1 MNMDATPHFNRSHY
15 TDSLQSL
22 HRACDWIGID
32 LGRASQYKKLIRE
45 FHEQDMRSR
54 EHILAYNE
62 SCEIIDIYERWETPI
77 HNFPGLKQ
85 KIKAVFSKGPI
96 LREDERPNTSST
108 SNRPR
113 NDAFVYLLAGK
124 LISLGVNVMIV
135 DGIARQGISCH
146 ADTDIT
152 FEWNG
157 SAIDIQCK
165 RPQTQKALEKRAK
178 EARRQLKGRTGI
190 IAVDCSAFV
199 RPLGKLLER
208 DSAEDAERFLAS
220 LLEKEVKLKVE
231 RHLKT
236 AILGFILFARAPAMT
251 RIGHSSILS
260 LHGSPMHTTYR
271 PDSIST
277 WLVISNSSSSN
288 PDVLPSIFDR
298 T

>member
-1 MNMDATPHFNRSHY
+1 MPHLKSSHY
-15 TDSLQSL
+15 TDWLQSL
-22 HRACDWIGID
+22 QRACDWIGISQ
-32 LGRASQYKKLIRE
+32 GRAPQYRKLVRE
-45 FHEQDMRSR
+45 FFEEGKRSR
-54 EHILAYNE
+54 EHILAHNE

-85 KIKAVFSKGPI
+85 KITAVFSKGPI
-96 LREDERPNTSST
+96 LREDERPNTLSI

-124 LISLGVNVMIV
+124 LIILGVNVMAV
-135 DGIARQGISCH
+135 DEIARQGISSH
-146 ADTDIT
+146 ADADIT

-157 SAIDIQCK
+157 STIDIQCK
-165 RPQTQKALEKRAK
+165 RLQTQNKLEKRVK

-199 RPLGKLLER
+199 RPLGKLLES

-220 LLEKEVKLKVE
+220 LLEKEVKLNVE
-231 RHLKT
+231 KHLET

-251 RIGHSSILS
+251 RIEHSSILS
-260 LHGSPMHTTYR
+260 VHGSPMHTTYR

-288 PDVLPSIFDR
+288 PDVLSSIPACAR
-298 T
+298 WW